1 MSAQLTMRYCPA
13 QLDLTAPAEEQADDS
28 AEAEAEVGNVWRDAL
43 AGLEEEDGGHGG
55 GGDGGDRDDGGAR
68 SARPPVPEPAE
79 PLSEAKSDRVVMA
92 TLLGLVAGG
101 AALLAAVLVGG
112 ALGWIQPVC
121 GGSLVTQTARCAR
134 VTQPPDGRF
143 AAATV
148 DSALYSLTGLPTG
161 TPVPQ
166 PGLNW

>member
-1 MSAQLTMRYCPA
+1 MSAQMTMRYCPA
-13 QLDLTAPAEEQADDS
+13 QLDLTAPAQEQADDS
-28 AEAEAEVGNVWRDAL
+28 AEAEAEVGNVWRDA
-43 AGLEEEDGGHGG
+43 
-55 GGDGGDRDDGGAR
+55 
-68 SARPPVPEPAE
+68 PEPAE
-79 PLSEAKSDRVVMA
+79 PLSEAKSDRIVMA

-101 AALLAAVLVGG
+101 AALLAVVLAGG

-143 AAATV
+143 AAVTV